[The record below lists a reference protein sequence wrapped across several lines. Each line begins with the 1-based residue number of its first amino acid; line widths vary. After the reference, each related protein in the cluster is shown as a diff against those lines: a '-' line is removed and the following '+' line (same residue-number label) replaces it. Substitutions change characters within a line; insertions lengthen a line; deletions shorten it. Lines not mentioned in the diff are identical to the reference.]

1 MFNFDRYQF
10 YPKNKILYVNQL
22 DKILSS
28 LIIKKLLKNN
38 YEINEISSLENIIDK
53 SILFLNKGV
62 SNIQFLNKNL
72 VMITDDK

>member
-10 YPKNKILYVNQL
+10 YPKNKILYVNEL

-28 LIIKKLLKNN
+28 LIIKKLLQNN

-62 SNIQFLNKNL
+62 SNIQFLNF
-72 VMITDDK
+72 